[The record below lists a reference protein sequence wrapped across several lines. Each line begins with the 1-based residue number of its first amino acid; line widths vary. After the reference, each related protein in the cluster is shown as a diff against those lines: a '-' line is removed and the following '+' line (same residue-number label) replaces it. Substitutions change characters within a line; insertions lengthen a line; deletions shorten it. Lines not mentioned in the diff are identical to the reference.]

1 VNDEQLR
8 ALVRAAVA
16 RHLGRGDSCESGS
29 GREPARETAVGRDAA
44 AVIDSSGSR
53 SATRHA
59 SHHLYFTLVNA
70 GDACV
75 IEPSVPCD
83 HCGYCKSHGH

>member
-1 VNDEQLR
+1 VN
-8 ALVRAAVA
+8 
-16 RHLGRGDSCESGS
+16 
-29 GREPARETAVGRDAA
+29 P
-44 AVIDSSGSR
+44 
-53 SATRHA
+53 
-59 SHHLYFTLVNA
+59 